1 MVANNKTRIAFAAT
15 ILSMATTLPGVL
27 SLSPALHHSYS
38 RASGR
43 STSSRVSMAL
53 KGKHKLVFG
62 PGNSL
67 AYITDV
73 KKGENTLLDS
83 KKCTTPSSKTD

>member
-27 SLSPALHHSYS
+27 SLSPALHQSFS

-43 STSSRVSMAL
+43 STSSRVSMSL
-53 KGKHKLVFG
+53 KGKHKLVLEISKWNHPDFFSEL
-62 PGNSL
+62 GN
-67 AYITDV
+67 I
-73 KKGENTLLDS
+73 GM
-83 KKCTTPSSKTD
+83 PI